1 MAEFFELPVNVQDEN
16 AYRFTVN
23 LDGQNYSF
31 RINYNKRND
40 TFHLSVLDSNE
51 RLVISDVPLLSYVL
65 TTTRFA
71 FSALMPSGDV
81 MVGDA
86 KDGKYDPTYENFGKN
101 ISAFYV
107 SIREEQLEDA

>member
-31 RINYNKRND
+31 RICYNKRND
-40 TFHLSVLDSNE
+40 TFYLSVLDSNE

-71 FSALMPSGDV
+71 FTPLMPSGDV
-81 MVGDA
+81 MVGDS